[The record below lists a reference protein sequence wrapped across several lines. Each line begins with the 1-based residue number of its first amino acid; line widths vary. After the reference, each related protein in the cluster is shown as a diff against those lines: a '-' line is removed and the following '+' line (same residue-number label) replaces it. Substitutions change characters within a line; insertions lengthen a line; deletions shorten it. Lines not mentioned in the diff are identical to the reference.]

1 MQGGNYLAGRR
12 VQPASQVLRTFPI
25 PRDRGG
31 AGPICRSEGTSASS
45 ILNPTETSIDSRAL
59 RSRSRAGEMMA
70 PVPAPSVR
78 SKNYSSQ
85 VGINQYPTQ
94 SPPAR
99 VQTCKGAGRLSA
111 VLVAGPAATAGRHRA
126 ADRIMSIAAISVRW
140 LSRKLAADLDAE
152 LEQFAVD
159 AGRAPEGVGQAHL
172 TIRSRI
178 SVLILGRL
186 RRRDLHRQ

>member
-1 MQGGNYLAGRR
+1 
-12 VQPASQVLRTFPI
+12 
-25 PRDRGG
+25 
-31 AGPICRSEGTSASS
+31 
-45 ILNPTETSIDSRAL
+45 
-59 RSRSRAGEMMA
+59 
-70 PVPAPSVR
+70 
-78 SKNYSSQ
+78 
-85 VGINQYPTQ
+85 
-94 SPPAR
+94 
-99 VQTCKGAGRLSA
+99 
-111 VLVAGPAATAGRHRA
+111 
-126 ADRIMSIAAISVRW
+126 MSIAAISVRW